1 MPLTVALQVI
11 FFLPSKTCFSWPP
24 YFHTSRAHGGK
35 VKFMIHVR
43 FNELSAGLPLFSLD
57 HSGWYFGSSISGR
70 SFSDTNLFFDH
81 SSRQSWYSI
90 AFWTIATIF
99 LNQQSI
105 ISTIAIDN
113 LNHQSIISITAI
125 DIFNHRSINLTIAI
139 DFLIISR
146 ELIPLLT
153 DMASHKINSSKV
165 VYSRD
170 CD

>member
-1 MPLTVALQVI
+1 MNYLLANHSSHSTTAVDILDRQ
-11 FFLPSKTCFSWPP
+11 
-24 YFHTSRAHGGK
+24 
-35 VKFMIHVR
+35 
-43 FNELSAGLPLFSLD
+43 SLD
-57 HSGWYFGSSISGR
+57 DRFQTPI
-70 SFSDTNLFFDH
+70 FFFDH

-90 AFWTIATIF
+90 AFWTIATII

-105 ISTIAIDN
+105 ISIIAIDN
-113 LNHQSIISITAI
+113 LNHQSIISITVI
-125 DIFNHRSINLTIAI
+125 DILNHRSINLTIAI

-153 DMASHKINSSKV
+153 DMASHKINLSKV